1 MINQTI
7 KKIREINNDFE
18 LVIVTKN
25 QDVDEICKIYNSGE
39 LNFAENKVQEILSK
53 RTQLPN
59 NVKWHM
65 IGHLQTNKVKLIAPF
80 IHMIQSVD
88 SIKILKQINKYAE
101 RNKRI
106 INCLIQVK
114 VSTDL
119 NKYGF
124 SVNDYNL
131 FIKSDFKN
139 EFPFVN
145 IRGLMCISSLTS
157 YEQKIRKEFK
167 LLKKLSKKLNM
178 DAPIVSMGM
187 SNDYQIALQEG
198 SNMLRLGTIIFS

>member
-1 MINQTI
+1 MINQI
-7 KKIREINNDFE
+7 VNKIRKINNVFE

-25 QDVDEICKIYNSGE
+25 QDIDKICKIYSSGE
-39 LNFAENKVQEILSK
+39 LNFAENKVQEIISK
-53 RTQLPN
+53 RKKLPQN
-59 NVKWHM
+59 IKWHM

-101 RNKRI
+101 KNKRK

-114 VSTDL
+114 VSGDL

-124 SVNDYNL
+124 SVTDFDL
-131 FIKSDFKN
+131 FIKSDYKN
-139 EFPFVN
+139 DFPFVN
-145 IRGLMCISSLTS
+145 IKGLMCIGSLTS
-157 YEQKIRKEFK
+157 DKQKIRKEFK
-167 LLKKLSKKLNM
+167 LLKKLSLKIDTKS
-178 DAPIVSMGM
+178 PIVSMGM